1 MLFGASFCTIGD
13 TVRRSE
19 PMATLKD
26 IAEKAEVSTSTVS
39 RVLNYDPTLSVGD
52 ETKKRIFEAA
62 EELEYKNHRKKTIQK
77 RLKLALVNWYTEEEE
92 LNDLYYLSIRLGAE
106 QQAQQMGYDIV
117 RVYHR
122 EEEKMEND
130 LAGILAIGKFSP
142 VQVEKLREQ
151 SPQVCF
157 VDYVPND
164 RVNDTVLI
172 DFKEAMRQNIDYLI
186 QAGHKK
192 IGFIAGEESYS
203 DFSGTWTDPRT
214 NHVRRYLKKQGL
226 YNENYFFKGAF
237 RVDAGK
243 SNMEKAIKQLG
254 KENLPTAFIAANDA
268 IAIGCLKAL
277 YENQIRVPEEISII
291 GFNDISTAKYI
302 TPALTT
308 VKVYTEEMGRSGIQL
323 LHERIQEGREAVKT
337 ITLSTKLIKRDSA

>member
-1 MLFGASFCTIGD
+1 
-13 TVRRSE
+13 
-19 PMATLKD
+19 MATLKD

-62 EELEYKNHRKKTIQK
+62 EELEYKNYRKKTQNK
-77 RLKLALVNWYTEEEE
+77 KMKLAIVNWYTEEEE

-106 QQAQQMGYDIV
+106 QQAQQMGYDIL
-117 RVYHR
+117 RIYHK
-122 EEEKMEND
+122 EEAKLEKD

-142 VQVEKLREQ
+142 AQVEDLRRQ
-151 SPQVCF
+151 APQVCF
-157 VDYVPND
+157 VDYVPQD
-164 RVNDTVLI
+164 RGNDTVLI
-172 DFKEAMRQNIDYLI
+172 DFKEAMKKNIDYLI
-186 QAGHKK
+186 QTGHQK

-203 DFSGTWTDPRT
+203 DSSGTWTDPRT
-214 NHVRRYLKKQGL
+214 SYVRRYLKKQGL

-237 RVDAGK
+237 RVEDGRE
-243 SNMEKAIKQLG
+243 NMEKAIRLLG

-277 YENQIRVPEEISII
+277 YENRIRVPEEISII

-308 VKVYTEEMGRSGIQL
+308 VKVYTEEMGRCGIQL
-323 LHERIQEGREAVKT
+323 LHERIHEDREAIKT
-337 ITLSTKLIKRDSA
+337 VILSTKLIKRDSS